1 MNFSDQSGDNFTY
14 QPGQVVD
21 GLYQLVEVIGEGG
34 MGLVFKAHHIML
46 DQVCALKIL
55 SSSAVTDEDLRRFET
70 EVRALAKLEHPGI
83 VRVFNMGRDRG
94 RYPYYAMELLD
105 GISLAQYLKKHR
117 RMDVTCALEVFKQL
131 AEALSRAHA
140 LNIVHRD
147 IKPSNIML
155 LEDTASTNQ
164 TGKIKVKL
172 VDFGIASLSGTDKF
186 EKQSLTAPGV
196 VLGTP
201 LYMSPEQTRGQA
213 VDKRADIYSLA
224 CSMFEALSGSPPYKG
239 ESSFAT
245 LMMHQSAAIP
255 SLSERCPDLEIPAD
269 LDLTLQKMMAKEP
282 SGRLQSMEQVAQ
294 SCDRLL
300 HGKNARPESTGR
312 FADRS
317 ESVSITTGE
326 GPFWQRRKFVIS
338 LCALTIA
345 SLIIYS
351 GLSFYGIHNTQRSAG
366 HSYRENVFQTAL
378 PAGVTK
384 ARKPKRFFSKLLQEN
399 GTTYR
404 VYEFPQDDVVCKLSV
419 SGEHVQ
425 TCIGTIKIPES
436 RKISLW
442 MSGYGDEAMSELAC
456 FEGEPIWEVHI
467 SDVDVVKLG
476 NLLSRF
482 KELGI
487 LKIINSKVGDK
498 EIAALEK
505 ISRLCNLSFEHCQLD
520 ESALIKSD
528 LLNRIDTLCLGKGN
542 QGAAIYKT
550 LQNKKQFLC
559 LRLERQKISAEDL
572 ASIAQIPSL
581 YELDIVDCEVDPKVL
596 VQQLQP
602 LKKAKNLECIRFY
615 NHHWNPRDV
624 MLVNRSL
631 PKVLFAKDLDGK
643 NLENDF

>member
-1 MNFSDQSGDNFTY
+1 
-14 QPGQVVD
+14 
-21 GLYQLVEVIGEGG
+21 
-34 MGLVFKAHHIML
+34 
-46 DQVCALKIL
+46 
-55 SSSAVTDEDLRRFET
+55 
-70 EVRALAKLEHPGI
+70 
-83 VRVFNMGRDRG
+83 
-94 RYPYYAMELLD
+94 
-105 GISLAQYLKKHR
+105 
-117 RMDVTCALEVFKQL
+117 MDVACALEVFKQL

-155 LEDTASTNQ
+155 LECLSGTNQ
-164 TGKIKVKL
+164 NGKIKVKL
-172 VDFGIASLSGTDKF
+172 VDFGIISLSGTDNF
-186 EKQSLTAPGV
+186 ERQSLTAPGV

-201 LYMSPEQTRGQA
+201 LYMSPEQTRGQS
-213 VDKRADIYSLA
+213 VDKRSDIYSLA

-245 LMMHQSAAIP
+245 LMMHQSASIP

-317 ESVSITTGE
+317 ESVSPTTGD

-338 LCALTIA
+338 LCVLTIVGLFVYA
-345 SLIIYS
+345 
-351 GLSFYGIHNTQRSAG
+351 GLSFYGIRSTQRSAG
-366 HSYRENVFQTAL
+366 HSYHENVFQTSL
-378 PAGVTK
+378 PVGVTNAPK
-384 ARKPKRFFSKLLQEN
+384 LKRFFSKLLQEN

-404 VYEFPQDDVVCKLSV
+404 VYEFPQDDMVCKMSV

-425 TCIGTIKIPES
+425 TCIGTIKVPEG

-442 MSGYGDEAMSELAC
+442 MSGYGEQAMSEIAC
-456 FEGEPIWEVHI
+456 FEGDPIWEVHI

-476 NLLSRF
+476 NFLARF
-482 KELGI
+482 KELGV
-487 LKIINSKVGDK
+487 LKIMNSKVGAK

-505 ISRLCNLSFEHCQLD
+505 IPKLCNLSFEQCQLD
-520 ESALIKSD
+520 QNALIKSD

-542 QGAAIYKT
+542 EGSAIYKA
-550 LQNKKQFLC
+550 LQNKNQFLC
-559 LRLERQKISAEDL
+559 LRLERQKITAEEL
-572 ASIAQIPSL
+572 ACIAQIPSL
-581 YELDIVDCEVDPKVL
+581 FELDIVDCDVDAKVL
-596 VQQLQP
+596 VKQLQP
-602 LKKAKNLECIRFY
+602 LKKAKNLKFMRFY
-615 NHHWNPRDV
+615 NHHWKVGDV

-631 PKVLFAKDLDGK
+631 PKVVFAKAIDDQ

>member
-1 MNFSDQSGDNFTY
+1 MSEENFYGDNFTY

-34 MGLVFKAHHIML
+34 MGLVFKANHIML

-94 RYPYYAMELLD
+94 RYPYYAMELLA
-105 GISLAQYLKKHR
+105 GISLAQYLKKNR
-117 RMDVTCALEVFKQL
+117 RMDVACALEVFKQL
-131 AEALSRAHA
+131 AEALSRAHT

-155 LEDTASTNQ
+155 LEGMASTNQ
-164 TGKIKVKL
+164 ANKIKVKL
-172 VDFGIASLSGTDKF
+172 VDFGIARLSGTDNF
-186 EKQSLTAPGV
+186 ERQSLTAPGV

-213 VDKRADIYSLA
+213 VDQRSDIYSLA

-245 LMMHQSAAIP
+245 LMLHQSAALP

-282 SGRLQSMEQVAQ
+282 SGRLQTMEQVAQ

-312 FADRS
+312 FADRR
-317 ESVSITTGE
+317 ESVSANPGD

-338 LCALTIA
+338 LCALTVTC
-345 SLIIYS
+345 LFIYA
-351 GLSFYGIHNTQRSAG
+351 GLSFYGIRSTQRSAG
-366 HSYRENVFQTAL
+366 HSYHENVFQTAL
-378 PAGVTK
+378 PVGVTNVP
-384 ARKPKRFFSKLLQEN
+384 KPKRFFSKLLQEN

-404 VYEFPQDDVVCKLSV
+404 VYEFPKDDVVCKMSF
-419 SGEHVQ
+419 GGAHVQ
-425 TCIGTIKIPES
+425 TCIGTIKVPEG

-442 MSGYGDEAMSELAC
+442 MSGYGEQAMSELAC
-456 FEGEPIWEVHI
+456 FEGDPIWEVHI

-476 NLLSRF
+476 DLLARF

-505 ISRLCNLSFEHCQLD
+505 IPRLCNLTFEQCQLD
-520 ESALIKSD
+520 ENALIKSD
-528 LLNRIDTLCLGKGN
+528 LLNRIDTLCFGKGI
-542 QGAAIYKT
+542 QGVATYKT
-550 LQNKKQFLC
+550 LQNKNQILC
-559 LRLERQKISAEDL
+559 LRLERQKLTAEEL
-572 ASIAQIPSL
+572 ASIAQISSL
-581 YELDIVDCEVDPKVL
+581 NELDLENCNVDATLL
-596 VQQLQP
+596 VKQLQP
-602 LKKAKNLECIRFY
+602 LKKAKNLKFIRIY
-615 NHHWNPRDV
+615 NHHWKAGDV
-624 MLVNRSL
+624 MLVYRSL
-631 PKVLFAKDLDGK
+631 PKVLFEKGLDDK